1 MRPQSVAR
9 PCTVKEPGGEKT
21 TFNSP
26 PVGLQERHLEE
37 ASNRSHVQRKRTR
50 ISEEN
55 LHISAFAVVGDGKGS
70 ILLLK
75 AGQAHPLSFRRGN
88 LAA

>member
-1 MRPQSVAR
+1 M
-9 PCTVKEPGGEKT
+9 
-21 TFNSP
+21 
-26 PVGLQERHLEE
+26 
-37 ASNRSHVQRKRTR
+37 QRKRTR

-55 LHISAFAVVGDGKGS
+55 LHISAFAIVGDGKGS

-88 LAA
+88 LLLPAVILESSPEGWILRMWRESSRVSGANLRGSG